1 VIKDNQNLEVVAV
14 SYLLPIVNAAYLFKY
29 DSIYDKYAKEVKL
42 QEGHLHVDGRKIPH
56 YSMQLLLI
64 WR

>member
-1 VIKDNQNLEVVAV
+1 VVAV